1 MKKRIL
7 SGMRPTGKLHLGHL
21 VGALDNWVKLQEDYH
36 CFFMVA
42 DWHALMSEYEN
53 TQDLKENTL
62 DNVVDWLACGL
73 DPKKVTLF
81 KQSEVPEHLE
91 LYIIF
96 SIVTP
101 LGLLE
106 RCPTYKEQLRELTN
120 RNLHTFGFLG
130 YPVLQAAD
138 ILVYKAEVVPVGED
152 QLPHLELTRQIARKF
167 NHLYKKDYFSEPQAL
182 LTKTQRLLG
191 LDGRKM
197 SKSYNNFIAL
207 SEEPSVIRKKVA
219 NMFTDPQRIRFSD
232 PGHPDKCNVHHYYA
246 VFAPERKKK
255 VDELCRRAQIG
266 CTDCKKELAERLI
279 KVLEPIQKK
288 RNELLKDRSEIFKI
302 LEEGRGTAQS
312 VARKT
317 LTEVK
322 KLINL

>member
-1 MKKRIL
+1 
-7 SGMRPTGKLHLGHL
+7 MRPTGKLHLGHL

-53 TQDLKENTL
+53 TKDLKENIL

-73 DPKKVTLF
+73 DPKRSTLF
-81 KQSEVPEHLE
+81 IQSEVPEHLE

-96 SIVTP
+96 SIITP

-106 RCPTYKEQLRELTN
+106 RCPTYKEQLRELAN
-120 RNLHTFGFLG
+120 RDLHTYGFLG

-138 ILVYKAEVVPVGED
+138 ILIYKAEIVPVGED

-167 NHLYKKDYFSEPQAL
+167 NHLYKKDYFSDPQAL

-197 SKSYNNFIAL
+197 SKSYNNFVAL

-219 NMFTDPQRIRFSD
+219 NMFTDPQRIKLSD
-232 PGHPDKCNVHHYYA
+232 PGHPDKCNVHNYYA
-246 VFAPERKKK
+246 VFAPERKKE
-255 VDELCRRAQIG
+255 VDELCRKARIG
-266 CTDCKKELAERLI
+266 CTDCKKELSERLI

-288 RNELLKDRSEIFKI
+288 RDKLLKDKGEIFKI
-302 LEEGRGTAQS
+302 LEEGKSKAQS
-312 VARKT
+312 IARKT
-317 LTEVK
+317 LAEVK

>member
-53 TQDLKENTL
+53 TKDLKENIL

-73 DPKKVTLF
+73 DPKRSTLF
-81 KQSEVPEHLE
+81 IQSEVPEHLE

-96 SIVTP
+96 SIITP

-106 RCPTYKEQLRELTN
+106 RCPTYKEQLRELAN
-120 RNLHTFGFLG
+120 RDLHTYGFLG

-138 ILVYKAEVVPVGED
+138 ILIYKAEIVPVGED

-167 NHLYKKDYFSEPQAL
+167 NHLYKKDYFSDPQAL

-197 SKSYNNFIAL
+197 SKSYNNFVAL

-219 NMFTDPQRIRFSD
+219 NMFTDPQRIKLSD
-232 PGHPDKCNVHHYYA
+232 PGHPDKCNVHNYYA
-246 VFAPERKKK
+246 VFAPERKKE
-255 VDELCRRAQIG
+255 VDELCRKARIG
-266 CTDCKKELAERLI
+266 CTDCKKDLSERLI

-288 RNELLKDRSEIFKI
+288 RDKLLKDKGEIFKI
-302 LEEGRGTAQS
+302 LEEGKSKAQS
-312 VARKT
+312 IARKT
-317 LTEVK
+317 LAEVK